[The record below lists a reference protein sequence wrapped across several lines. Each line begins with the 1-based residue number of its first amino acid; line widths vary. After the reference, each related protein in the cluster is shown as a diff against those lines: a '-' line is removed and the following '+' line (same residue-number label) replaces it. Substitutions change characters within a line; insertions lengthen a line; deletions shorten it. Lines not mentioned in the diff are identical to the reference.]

1 MPTHEAGLPH
11 DTMTAHS
18 QFKALGTLTGASYQ
32 VFHHSFYLFLGHIYI
47 LRGAFQGDLVL
58 AFRKLDV
65 NLPHKN
71 KGQ

>member
-1 MPTHEAGLPH
+1 
-11 DTMTAHS
+11 MTAHP

-32 VFHHSFYLFLGHIYI
+32 VFHHSFDLFLGHIYI

-58 AFRKLDV
+58 AFCKLDV
-65 NLPHKN
+65 NLPHQN